1 MSKTGLN
8 RQVQLILP
16 TQAIVQRY
24 DNNLE
29 CSEDLLLLAGIPKR
43 EPLICMTQSLEYEDD
58 TVSPIDYVDKLYHR
72 IFDVTD
78 SRETANVVAQS
89 TWEFGRR
96 YEKILK
102 RLGLYEDYDERRDK
116 NHAPY
121 YFVGEL
127 HGDIFLRSSKT
138 SKYDKGYRRI

>member
-16 TQAIVQRY
+16 TQSIVQQY
-24 DNNLE
+24 DDNLE
-29 CSEDLLLLAGIPKR
+29 YCQDILLRAGITKR

-58 TVSPIDYVDKLYHR
+58 QLSPVDYVDKLYNR
-72 IFDVTD
+72 VMDVID
-78 SRETANVVAQS
+78 CKETASVVAQS

-102 RLGLYEDYDERRDK
+102 RLGLYEDFDENRNK

-138 SKYDKGYRRI
+138 SKWDRAHRRI

>member
-16 TQAIVQRY
+16 TQSIVQQY
-24 DNNLE
+24 DDNLE
-29 CSEDLLLLAGIPKR
+29 YCQDILLRAGITKR

-58 TVSPIDYVDKLYHR
+58 QLSPVEYVDKLYNR
-72 IFDVTD
+72 VMDVID
-78 SRETANVVAQS
+78 CKETANVVAQS

-102 RLGLYEDYDERRDK
+102 RLGLYEDFDENRNK

-138 SKYDKGYRRI
+138 SKWDRGHRRI

>member
-1 MSKTGLN
+1 MSKTGIN

-16 TQAIVQRY
+16 TQSIVQRY
-24 DNNLE
+24 DDNLE
-29 CSEDLLLLAGIPKR
+29 YCQDILLRANISKR

-58 TVSPIDYVDKLYHR
+58 QLSPVEYVDKLYTR
-72 IFDVTD
+72 VLDVTD
-78 SRETANVVAQS
+78 SIETANVVAQS

-102 RLGLYEDYDERRDK
+102 RLGLHEDFDEKRNK

-127 HGDIFLRSSKT
+127 HGDIFLRSSKI
-138 SKYDKGYRRI
+138 SKYDRGHRRL

>member
-16 TQAIVQRY
+16 TQSIVQQY
-24 DNNLE
+24 DDNLE
-29 CSEDLLLLAGIPKR
+29 YCQDILLRAGIAKR

-58 TVSPIDYVDKLYHR
+58 QLSPVDYVDKLYNR
-72 IFDVTD
+72 VMDVIGCK
-78 SRETANVVAQS
+78 ETASVVAQS

-102 RLGLYEDYDERRDK
+102 RLGLYEDFDENRNK

-138 SKYDKGYRRI
+138 SKWDRGHRRI